1 MATKAE
7 LLARALEIKTET
19 VEQANTALRVGGLI
33 EDMVQQYDMGFLN
46 YFFFEG
52 SYAQEITT
60 INEWVKIGAP
70 TVLGLSRNGFTHTQ
84 NRVTNTGSN
93 KIIEIIGLAS
103 LSSGNNDIL
112 GFGIFKN
119 GELVEAGSQEV
130 TMPSS
135 ARPVSVTTTS
145 YIEFNTGDF
154 IELFVRNKSGARDI
168 TVNNL
173 NVKCLQIGS

>member
-7 LLARALEIKTET
+7 LLTAAQTIKNET
-19 VEQANTALRVGGLI
+19 QSKANTSVRVGGLM
-33 EDMVQQYDMGFLN
+33 EDMVNQYDMGFLN
-46 YFFFEG
+46 YFYFDGGFVQDI
-52 SYAQEITT
+52 AT
-60 INEWVKIGAP
+60 INVWVKIGAP

-103 LSSGNNDIL
+103 LAAVNNDIL

-119 GELVEAGSQEV
+119 GALVEAGSQEV
-130 TMPSS
+130 TMPAT
-135 ARPVSVTTTS
+135 ARPTSVTTTS

-168 TVNNL
+168 TVNNI